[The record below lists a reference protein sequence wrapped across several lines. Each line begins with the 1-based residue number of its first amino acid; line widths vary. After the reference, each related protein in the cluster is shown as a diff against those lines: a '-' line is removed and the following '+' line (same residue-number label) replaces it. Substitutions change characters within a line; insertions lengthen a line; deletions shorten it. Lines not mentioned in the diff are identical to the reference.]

1 MILLIDNYDSFS
13 YNLYQLIGSLTGEM
27 EVIRN
32 DALTVEEIAAKQPEA
47 IILSPGPGRPED
59 AGVTVEVIR
68 KLGKKIP
75 LLGVCLGEQAM
86 CLAYGGKQLM
96 HGKQSRTVLDTNSV
110 LFRGL
115 PEQVEVARYHSLAA
129 VEETLPSVL
138 RVTARTADGEIMA
151 IEHKN
156 YPVYGVQFHP
166 ESILTPTGTAMV
178 KNFLRAA
185 KILA

>member
-1 MILLIDNYDSFS
+1 M
-13 YNLYQLIGSLTGEM
+13 
-27 EVIRN
+27 
-32 DALTVEEIAAKQPEA
+32 
-47 IILSPGPGRPED
+47 
-59 AGVTVEVIR
+59 
-68 KLGKKIP
+68 
-75 LLGVCLGEQAM
+75 
-86 CLAYGGKQLM
+86 
-96 HGKQSRTVLDTNSV
+96 LDTNSV

-115 PEQVEVARYHSLAA
+115 PEEVLVARYHSLAA

>member
-1 MILLIDNYDSFS
+1 MN
-13 YNLYQLIGSLTGEM
+13 
-27 EVIRN
+27 
-32 DALTVEEIAAKQPEA
+32 
-47 IILSPGPGRPED
+47 RP
-59 AGVTVEVIR
+59 
-68 KLGKKIP
+68 
-75 LLGVCLGEQAM
+75 C
-86 CLAYGGKQLM
+86 AYGGKVGYAKQLM

-166 ESILTPTGTAMV
+166 EFTSRLVRPNPAILGFIEASI
-178 KNFLRAA
+178 KNAR
-185 KILA
+185 

>member
-1 MILLIDNYDSFS
+1 
-13 YNLYQLIGSLTGEM
+13 
-27 EVIRN
+27 
-32 DALTVEEIAAKQPEA
+32 
-47 IILSPGPGRPED
+47 
-59 AGVTVEVIR
+59 
-68 KLGKKIP
+68 
-75 LLGVCLGEQAM
+75 M
-86 CLAYGGKQLM
+86 CLAYGGKVGYAKQLM